1 MSASLLG
8 GLDIGS
14 TTVKLVVVDEH
25 LNIIF
30 SQYMRHGAE
39 IKKTVE
45 IILKEAF
52 IKIGNANVKLQITG
66 SGGLMIA
73 EQLKIPF
80 IQEVI
85 AGTKAVERLFP
96 ETDVAIELGGEDAK
110 ITFFATP
117 IEQRMN
123 GVCAGGTGAFIDQMA
138 ILLNTDASGLN
149 ELSKRHKTIHP
160 IASRCGVFAKTD
172 LQPLLNEGVPK
183 EDLAASI
190 FQAVVNQ
197 TISGL
202 ACGKSIKGKVAF
214 LGGPLYFLSEL
225 RERFSHTL
233 ALAEEDIIAP
243 EFAHYMVAMGSA
255 IEASK
260 LDSDISM
267 EVLLHR
273 LQTLEEVHLLDSMT
287 IRPLFASVN
296 EFNVFQKRHQKH
308 IAKRK
313 DLQNHVGPIFV
324 GIDAGS
330 TTTKVVAIDQDGQI
344 LYEFYESNKGN
355 PLTSARGALGE
366 LYKRMPKGSFIGQ
379 SVVTGYGEHLLK
391 AALLVDEG
399 EIETITHYRAAD
411 YFKPGVSFVID
422 IGGQDMK
429 SLKIKDGHIE
439 SIMLNEACSSG
450 CGSFIETF
458 AKAMGLSV
466 ENFALEALKSAQP
479 VDLGTRCTVFMN
491 SKVKQ
496 AQKEGASVADI
507 SAGIAYSVVKNA
519 LYKVIRLK
527 NTKELG
533 DKLVVQGGTFL
544 NDAVLR
550 AFELTTGVE
559 VVRPDIAGLMGAF
572 GSALIAKEN
581 YQEGFVSKLL
591 SAAELDTLE
600 AVTTNDRCKLCG
612 NTCLL
617 TIQTFSNGRRF
628 VSGNRCERGL
638 KEHVVIDRGP
648 NFYEYKYQRLFQ
660 YKPLSPEKAFRG
672 TVGIP
677 RVLNIY
683 ENYPFWYRFFTDLG
697 FRVELS
703 SRSSREIFQKGMETI
718 PSESICYPAKMVHGH
733 IEDLIERGV
742 NLIFYPSIPYEIKES
757 LDADNHYNCPIVTSY
772 PETIRLNLG
781 NLEKPGVRYFNP
793 FLPLFDRNK
802 MVKMTQKQLAF
813 YKIDPRDIERAVDC
827 AYGELDIYK
836 NDLKI
841 KAEEMIETARKEKRK
856 IIILAGRPYHL
867 DPEINHGIPQLI
879 ANYGMAVISEE
890 SVVHLS
896 PLERPLRVVDQWTY
910 HTRLYH
916 AAELVSKNDDMEL
929 IQLNSFG
936 CGLDAVTIDQVQEI
950 LQKRGKSHT
959 VIKIDEI
966 NNLGAARIRVRSLM
980 AVMAERE
987 KRRIET
993 TNLSRGEL
1001 SRKEISSLR
1010 KSSLKKP
1017 GQKPKRIEF
1026 TKEMKATHTILAPQ
1040 MSPVHFRL
1048 FEAAFR
1054 SDGYNLE
1061 VLPVVDELAV
1071 QEGLQHVH
1079 NDACYPSIITIGQIM
1094 SALKSGRYD
1103 LQKTSVMISQ
1113 TGGGCRATNYIGF
1126 LRKALTDSGLGHIPV
1141 ISLNAGGLEKNEGF
1155 RLSASLLNKLAIALI
1170 YGDLFMRLVYQIRP
1184 YERHAGDT
1192 NALYEHWNQK
1202 VLESIEK
1209 GSLIVFRRQ
1218 LKEIVA
1224 QFDQIPILSIEKPKV
1239 GIVGEILV
1247 KYHPAANNNLIE
1259 TLEGMGAEVIV
1270 PDLTDFLLYCAYNH
1284 TIKHELLDTSII
1296 KKYGSD
1302 ALIGFIEFYRKDMR
1316 KALQKSKRFTV
1327 PNRIEEKAFAT
1338 KKIISLGHQTGEGW
1352 FLTAEMIELL
1362 GTGVNNIV
1370 CLQPFACLPNH
1381 IVGKG
1386 MIKALKKAYP
1396 KANIAPIDYD
1406 AGMSEVNQLNRLL
1419 LMMSNAKVQ
1428 SFSVKAVL

>member
-1 MSASLLG
+1 MSVSLWG

-14 TTVKLVVVDEH
+14 TTVKMVIVDEK
-25 LNIIF
+25 LNIVF
-30 SQYMRHGAE
+30 SQYRRHGAE

-45 IILKEAF
+45 QILSEALEQ
-52 IKIGNANVKLQITG
+52 IGKVEIKLQITG
-66 SGGLMIA
+66 SGGLMLA
-73 EQLKIPF
+73 EQLGISF

-110 ITFFATP
+110 ITFFTAP

-123 GVCAGGTGAFIDQMA
+123 GVCAGGTGAFIDQMG
-138 ILLNTDASGLN
+138 ILLNTDAAGLN
-149 ELSKRHKTIHP
+149 DMAKAHKTIHP

-183 EDLAASI
+183 SDLAASI

-202 ACGKSIKGKVAF
+202 ACGKAIKGKIAF

-225 RERFSHTL
+225 RERFYQTL
-233 ALAEEDIIAP
+233 GLEEEDIIAP
-243 EFAHYMVAMGSA
+243 EFGHYMVAIGSA
-255 IEASK
+255 IESGK
-260 LDSDISM
+260 LEDSISL
-267 EVLLHR
+267 VTLLDR
-273 LQTLEEVHLLDSMT
+273 LAGLEELQLIDSQT
-287 IRPLFASVN
+287 IHPLFAN
-296 EFNVFQKRHQKH
+296 DKDYQTFLKRHQSHK
-308 IAKRK
+308 ADRK
-313 DLQNHVGPIFV
+313 DLQTHVGPIFV
-324 GIDAGS
+324 GVDAGS
-330 TTTKVVAIDQDGQI
+330 TTSKLVAIDEDGKI
-344 LYEFYESNKGN
+344 LHEFYASNKGN
-355 PLTSARGALGE
+355 PLESTREALSE
-366 LYKRMPKGSFIGQ
+366 LYARMPKGTFIGQ

-391 AALLVDEG
+391 AALLIDEG
-399 EIETITHYRAAD
+399 EIETITHYRAAEH
-411 YFKPGVSFVID
+411 FRPGATFVID

-429 SLKIKDGHIE
+429 SLKIKDGFIE

-458 AKAMGLSV
+458 AKAMGLTV
-466 ENFALEALKSAQP
+466 ENFAAEALKSTQP

-507 SAGIAYSVVKNA
+507 SAGIAYSVIKNA

-533 DKLVVQGGTFL
+533 TKIVVQGGTFF

-550 AFELTTGVE
+550 AFEITTGVE

-572 GSALIAKEN
+572 GAALIAKEN
-581 YQEGFVSKLL
+581 YEPGTVSKIL
-591 SAAELDTLE
+591 SEEALNTLE
-600 AVTTNDRCKLCG
+600 VVSTNDRCKFCG

-617 TIQTFSNGRRF
+617 TIQTFSNGKRF

-638 KEHVVIDRGP
+638 KDHTVVDRGP
-648 NFYEYKYQRLFQ
+648 NFFDYKYQRLFS

-677 RVLNIY
+677 RVLNLY
-683 ENYPFWYRFFTDLG
+683 ENYPFWYRFFSDLG

-703 SRSSREIFQKGMETI
+703 SRSSREIFQKGMNSI
-718 PSESICYPAKMVHGH
+718 PSESVCYPAKIVHGH

-742 NLIFYPSIPYEIKES
+742 NIIFYPSIPYEIKES

-772 PETIRLNLG
+772 PETIKLNLSS
-781 NLEKPGVRYFNP
+781 LENPNIKYFNP
-793 FLPLFDRNK
+793 FLPLYDRNK
-802 MVKMTQKQLAF
+802 MVKITQRQLAS
-813 YKIDPRDIERAVDC
+813 YDIDPRDIERAVDC
-827 AYGELDIYK
+827 AYGELEIYK

-867 DPEINHGIPQLI
+867 DPEINHGIPQMI
-879 ANYGMAVISEE
+879 SNYGMAVISEDA
-890 SVVHLS
+890 VTHLS
-896 PLERPLRVVDQWTY
+896 DLERPLRIVDQWTY

-916 AAELVSKNDDMEL
+916 AAELVSRNSDMEL

-966 NNLGAARIRVRSLM
+966 NNLGAARIRLRSLM
-980 AVMAERE
+980 AVMVE
-987 KRRIET
+987 KEKSNLSAIK
-993 TNLSRGEL
+993 LSRGEV
-1001 SRKEISSLR
+1001 SSHERLTLTKKAVKKTVK
-1010 KSSLKKP
+1010 KSE
-1017 GQKPKRIEF
+1017 RIEF
-1026 TKEMKATHTILAPQ
+1026 TKEMKETHTILAPQ
-1040 MSPVHFRL
+1040 MSPIHFRL
-1048 FEAAFR
+1048 FETAFR
-1054 SDGYNLE
+1054 SDGYHLV
-1061 VLPVVDELAV
+1061 VLPAVDDSAI
-1071 QEGLQHVH
+1071 QEGLQYVH

-1094 SALKSGRYD
+1094 SALKSGKYD
-1103 LQKTSVMISQ
+1103 LKKTSVIISQ

-1126 LRKALTDSGLGHIPV
+1126 LRKALADSDMSHIPV

-1155 RLSASLLNKLAIALI
+1155 KLSASLLNKLAIALI
-1170 YGDLFMRLVYQIRP
+1170 YGDLLMRLIYQVRP
-1184 YERHAGDT
+1184 YELHAGDT
-1192 NALYEHWNQK
+1192 EALYEHWNEK
-1202 VLESIEK
+1202 VMDNVSK
-1209 GSLIVFRRQ
+1209 GRLFAFRKD
-1218 LKEIVA
+1218 LKDIVA
-1224 QFDQIPILSIEKPKV
+1224 QFDQIPVKKIEKPKV

-1247 KYHPAANNNLIE
+1247 KYHPMANNNLVE
-1259 TLEGMGAEVIV
+1259 SLESMGAEVIV
-1270 PDLTDFLLYCAYNH
+1270 PDLTDFLLYCCYNN
-1284 TIKHELLDTSII
+1284 TIKHDLLDASIF

-1302 ALIGFIEFYRKDMR
+1302 AIIQFLEFYRKDMR
-1316 KALQKSKRFTV
+1316 KALKDSNRFTV
-1327 PNRIEEKAFAT
+1327 PSRIEEKAHAT
-1338 KKIISLGHQTGEGW
+1338 SKIISLGHQTGEGW

-1362 GTGVNNIV
+1362 STGVNNIA

-1396 KANIAPIDYD
+1396 KANIAAIDYD
-1406 AGMSEVNQLNRLL
+1406 AGASEVNQLNRLL
-1419 LMMSNAKVQ
+1419 LMMTNAKEQ
-1428 SFSVKAVL
+1428 SV

>member
-1 MSASLLG
+1 MLQSLWG

-14 TTVKLVVVDEH
+14 TTVKMVVVDEQ

-30 SQYMRHGAE
+30 AQYTRHGAE

-45 IILKEAF
+45 KVISEARQVVKDRP
-52 IKIGNANVKLQITG
+52 IKLQITG
-66 SGGLMIA
+66 SGGLLLA
-73 EQLKIPF
+73 EQLDVPF

-110 ITFFATP
+110 ITFFNTP

-138 ILLNTDASGLN
+138 ILLNTDAIGLN
-149 ELSKRHKTIHP
+149 ELAKSYTTIHP

-172 LQPLLNEGVPK
+172 LQPLVNEGVPK
-183 EDLAASI
+183 ADLAASI

-202 ACGKSIKGKVAF
+202 ACGKAIKGKVAF

-225 RERFSHTL
+225 RERFYVTL
-233 ALAEEDIIAP
+233 GLKPDEIVAP
-243 EFAHYMVAMGSA
+243 EYAHYMVALGCA

-260 LDSDISM
+260 LETSI
-267 EVLLHR
+267 LLED
-273 LQTLEEVHLLDSMT
+273 LLSKLTNLEEAHLLECVNL
-287 IRPLFASVN
+287 RPLFANAV
-296 EFNVFQKRHQKH
+296 EYDRFTKKHQVH
-308 IAKRK
+308 QAKRK
-313 DLQNHVGPIFV
+313 ALSAAQGPIFV

-330 TTTKVVAIDQDGQI
+330 TTTKMVAIDSEGYLLFD
-344 LYEFYESNKGN
+344 FYGSNQGN
-355 PLTSARGALGE
+355 PLMSAKDALIR
-366 LYKRMPKGSFIGQ
+366 LYAQMPAGCFVGQ

-391 AALLVDEG
+391 AGLQVDEG
-399 EIETITHYRAAD
+399 EIETITHYRAAE
-411 YFKPGVSFVID
+411 YFQPGVSFVID

-429 SLKIKDGHIE
+429 SLKVKDGFIE

-466 ENFALEALKSAQP
+466 EAFAAEALKSEQP

-507 SAGIAYSVVKNA
+507 SAGIAYSVIKNA

-533 DKLVVQGGTFL
+533 NKIVVQGGTFF

-550 AFELTTGVE
+550 AFELTTGVD
-559 VVRPDIAGLMGAF
+559 VIRPDIAGLMGAF
-572 GSALIAKEN
+572 GAALIARDN
-581 YQEGFVSKLL
+581 YEAGVVSQLINPALL
-591 SAAELDTLE
+591 SDFK
-600 AVTTNDRCKLCG
+600 VTTSNDRCKLCG

-617 TIQTFSNGRRF
+617 TIQTFSSGKRF

-638 KEHVVIDRGP
+638 KDHSVVDRGP
-648 NFYEYKYQRLFQ
+648 NFYDYKYQRLFQ
-660 YKPLSPEKAFRG
+660 YKPLSAEKAHRG

-703 SRSSREIFQKGMETI
+703 SRSSREVYQKGMNSI
-718 PSESICYPAKMVHGH
+718 PSESVCYPAKMVHGH
-733 IEDLIERGV
+733 VEDLIERGV

-757 LDADNHYNCPIVTSY
+757 LEADNHYNCPIVTSY
-772 PETIRLNLG
+772 PETIKLNVS
-781 NLEKPGVRYFNP
+781 NIEKPGVKYFNP

-802 MVKMTQKQLAF
+802 MVKATQKQMAG
-813 YKIDPRDIERAVDC
+813 YGIDPRDIERAIDC
-827 AYGELDIYK
+827 AYGELEIYK

-841 KAEEMIETARKEKRK
+841 KAEEMIETARKENRK
-856 IIILAGRPYHL
+856 IIVLAGRPYHL
-867 DPEINHGIPQLI
+867 DPEINHGIPQMI
-879 ANYGMAVISEE
+879 ANYGMAVLSEDAI
-890 SVVHLS
+890 VHLS
-896 PLERPLRVVDQWTY
+896 DLERPLRVVDQWAY
-910 HTRLYH
+910 HTRLYY
-916 AAELVSKNDDMEL
+916 AAEFVSQQPDMEL

-936 CGLDAVTIDQVQEI
+936 CGLDAVTIDQVQEL

-980 AVMAERE
+980 AVMAERDKTMMPQVL
-987 KRRIET
+987 KRTPHT
-993 TNLSRGEL
+993 TSEDRLTLSKWVG
-1001 SRKEISSLR
+1001 
-1010 KSSLKKP
+1010 
-1017 GQKPKRIEF
+1017 KPKKKAVSKQDRLEF

-1040 MSPVHFRL
+1040 MSPIHFRL
-1048 FEAAFR
+1048 FEAAFN
-1054 SDGYNLE
+1054 SDGYNFE
-1061 VLPVVDELAV
+1061 VLPAVDDQAI
-1071 QEGLQHVH
+1071 QEGLQYVH

-1094 SALKSGRYD
+1094 AALKSGKYD
-1103 LQKTSVMISQ
+1103 LNHTSVIISQ

-1126 LRKALTDSGLGHIPV
+1126 LRKALKDAEMSHIPV

-1155 RLSASLLNKLAIALI
+1155 KLSPSLLNKLAIALM
-1170 YGDLFMRLVYQIRP
+1170 YGDLFMRLIYQVRP
-1184 YERHAGDT
+1184 YELVAGSAE
-1192 NALYEHWNQK
+1192 ALYEKWHEQAVPTVAGGKLFTFKKDMNA
-1202 VLESIEK
+1202 
-1209 GSLIVFRRQ
+1209 IVRDF
-1218 LKEIVA
+1218 A
-1224 QFDQIPILSIEKPKV
+1224 AIPVQEVEKPKV

-1247 KYHPAANNNLIE
+1247 KYHPTANNNLVE
-1259 TLEGMGAEVIV
+1259 TLENMGAEVIV
-1270 PDLTDFLLYCAYNH
+1270 PDLTDFILYCCYNH
-1284 TIKHELLDTSII
+1284 TVKHELLEMSALKMHSSNAVI
-1296 KKYGSD
+1296 K
-1302 ALIGFIEFYRKDMR
+1302 FIEFYRKDMR
-1316 KALQKSKRFTV
+1316 KALEASQRFTV
-1327 PNRIEEKAFAT
+1327 PSRIEEKAEAAE
-1338 KKIISLGHQTGEGW
+1338 KIISLGHQTGEGW

-1362 GTGVNNIV
+1362 SSDVNNIA

-1386 MIKALKKAYP
+1386 MIKALRKAYP
-1396 KANIAPIDYD
+1396 KANIAAIDYD
-1406 AGMSEVNQLNRLL
+1406 AGASEVNQMNRLL
-1419 LMMSNAKVQ
+1419 LMMTNAKEQ
-1428 SFSVKAVL
+1428 SV